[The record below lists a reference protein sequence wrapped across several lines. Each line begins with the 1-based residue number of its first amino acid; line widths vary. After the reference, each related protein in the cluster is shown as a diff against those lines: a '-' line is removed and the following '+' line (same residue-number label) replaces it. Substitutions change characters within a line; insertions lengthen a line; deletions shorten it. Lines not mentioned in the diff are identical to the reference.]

1 MRGIPH
7 SDPTRPGTP
16 HLVLVESNTT
26 GSGRA
31 FCAAARDRGVD
42 PVLLSRDPDRYPYV
56 ARDGIAAVTVDTADR
71 AQVLRA
77 CRGLPG
83 PVAGVTSSSEYFV
96 ASAAAAARSL
106 GLPAPDP
113 GAVDRTRDKAR
124 QRAVLAAAG
133 VPVPAFH
140 EVASVPAGV
149 AAARAVIAAAGRAVV
164 KPVLGSG
171 SDGVRLCSSPGEAE
185 TALLPLLGGRPG
197 ARALVESYLEGPE
210 YSVETFD
217 DRVVG
222 VTAKHLGPHPL
233 FLETGHEHPAPLP
246 ADRERALAET
256 ALAALAALGLGW
268 GPAHVEVR
276 LTPAGPAVVEVNP
289 RLAGGMIPAL
299 VAAATGVD
307 LVGAT
312 VDRVLGRGPDLAPH
326 RARAAAIRFLFATE
340 PGTVLAAF
348 TGAAADLPGVVS
360 AVVTAREGDRI
371 EVTRS
376 FRDRIGHVIALGRD
390 AAEAADRAREA
401 AGALAVLTAGPEPA
415 AVPAD

>member
-1 MRGIPH
+1 MRDIP
-7 SDPTRPGTP
+7 RPGVP

-31 FCAAARDRGVD
+31 FCAAARDRGTE

-71 AQVLRA
+71 AAVLRA

-96 ASAAAAARSL
+96 ATAAAAARSL
-106 GLPAPDP
+106 CLPAPDP
-113 GAVDRTRDKAR
+113 HAVDRTRAKAR
-124 QRAVLAAAG
+124 QRAALAAAG

-171 SDGVRLCSSPGEAE
+171 SDGVRLCARADEAE
-185 TALLPLLGGRPG
+185 SALIPLLAGRTG

-217 DRVVG
+217 GRVVG
-222 VTAKHLGPHPL
+222 ITAKHLGPHPL
-233 FLETGHEHPAPLP
+233 FLETGHEYPAPLP
-246 ADRERALAET
+246 GVRERALAET

-268 GPAHVEVR
+268 GPAHVEIR
-276 LTPAGPAVVEVNP
+276 LTAAGPRVVEVNP

-299 VAAATGVD
+299 VRAATGVD
-307 LVGAT
+307 LVGAA
-312 VDRVLGRGPDLAPH
+312 VDRVLGHRPGLAPD
-326 RARAAAIRFLFATE
+326 RSGAAAIRFLFAAE

-371 EVTRS
+371 EITRS
-376 FRDRIGHVIALGRD
+376 FRDRIGHVIALGRT
-390 AAEAADRAREA
+390 AAEAAARAQEA
-401 AGALAVLTAGPEPA
+401 VGALAVLTAGPEPA
-415 AVPAD
+415 VVPAD